1 MMRRVVIA
9 LAFVAVL
16 APAMLH
22 AAEPAAIAADELDR
36 LHRLI
41 KPAPG
46 ESRWMEI
53 EWHPT
58 VWEARRKAAR
68 EGKPIFLWAGSG
80 GAPAAGC

>member
-1 MMRRVVIA
+1 MMRRLEIA
-9 LAFVAVL
+9 LAFCTALGPAVL
-16 APAMLH
+16 R
-22 AAEPAAIAADELDR
+22 AAEPAAIAADELER

-41 KPAPG
+41 KPAPS

-58 VWEARRKAAR
+58 VWEARQQAAR